1 MLRLTD
7 IHTLGGV
14 EATNSVTDQATGQK
28 SEQKQP
34 RDLRL
39 RKQYFPGAEDLVF
52 DTKKKGFVPL
62 PIIMRK
68 LMRHLSAPEL
78 RVLVYLQTRCS
89 KYFICYPTQ
98 DEIAHDLA
106 LNGPRNL
113 TPHIKALEKKRFIAT
128 ASGGG
133 KKYYLVYHP
142 RVPITHLVD
151 AGEITEQEL
160 FEINEVLSDLNQELI
175 TAVPKPAAPKVVTP
189 IRKAK

>member
-1 MLRLTD
+1 M
-7 IHTLGGV
+7 
-14 EATNSVTDQATGQK
+14 TDQDVAQK
-28 SEQKQP
+28 SEQKEP

-39 RKQYFPGAEDLVF
+39 RKQYFPGTEDLVF
-52 DTKKKGFVPL
+52 DTQKKGFIPL

-89 KYFICYPTQ
+89 KYFICYPTP